1 MQNTNSLLS
10 LIEQIILIKDKSR
23 EELEK
28 LDILKL
34 DNERLSSE
42 NESLM
47 SQCEKLKKDVT
58 HYKEEAESL
67 KKVSIIKNMSK
78 QVHDLKNE
86 NEILIR
92 KIKHYKSLAD
102 IKTDSSLL
110 SASNFDGKD
119 INDGESIEIETE
131 DTTDQYG
138 IKESMARLFNIPIE
152 TKMTSKEA
160 VAKVLEYI
168 DTNKLYDP
176 KSRVLK
182 YDYKLH
188 QFLNIKEDLSVDE
201 CAELFKNLCKLVK
214 LNGLETGDGVDN
226 LADEKSSIKKTI
238 EDYISNDDNKSVKS
252 SIVNSEEPDES
263 EFKCSVCGLIQ
274 SNNWCFKCDTE
285 NTCQSCIG
293 NGGDDN
299 TEGHEE
305 WICQTC
311 FDKQSE
317 TIKDDVEAV
326 DEDVEEEEL
335 EVTKIG
341 KRYYYVSIGT
351 NIVYKAVKLKKGE
364 YDVGKRM
371 GTYDGKS
378 IIKD

>member
-1 MQNTNSLLS
+1 MENTNSLLS
-10 LIEQIILIKDKSR
+10 LIEQILLIKDQSK
-23 EELEK
+23 EEINSLELLITK
-28 LDILKL
+28 
-34 DNERLSSE
+34 NSELSSA
-42 NESLM
+42 NNILT
-47 SQCEKLKKDVT
+47 SQCEKFKKDVAY
-58 HYKEEAESL
+58 YKEEAESL
-67 KKVSIIKNMSK
+67 RKVSIIRNMSK

-86 NEILIR
+86 NELLLR
-92 KIKHYKSLAD
+92 KIKHYKSLAE

-119 INDGESIEIETE
+119 INDGESIEIQTE
-131 DTTDQYG
+131 DTSDQYG

-160 VAKVLEYI
+160 VTKVLDYI

-201 CAELFKNLCKLVK
+201 CAELFRNLCKLVK
-214 LNGLETGDGVDN
+214 LNGLETGNGNDN
-226 LADEKSSIKKTI
+226 VADDKSSIKKTI
-238 EDYISNDDNKSVKS
+238 EDYISNNDNKSVKS
-252 SIVNSEEPDES
+252 SIVNNEEQDES
-263 EFKCSVCGLIQ
+263 EFKCSICGLIQ
-274 SNNWCFKCDTE
+274 SNNWCFKCDTD
-285 NTCQSCIG
+285 NTCEKCVG
-293 NGGDDN
+293 NGGDDI

-311 FDKQSE
+311 LDKQSE
-317 TIKDDVEAV
+317 TIEADIE
-326 DEDVEEEEL
+326 DEEEEDEEL

-341 KRYYYVSIGT
+341 KRYYYVSVGT